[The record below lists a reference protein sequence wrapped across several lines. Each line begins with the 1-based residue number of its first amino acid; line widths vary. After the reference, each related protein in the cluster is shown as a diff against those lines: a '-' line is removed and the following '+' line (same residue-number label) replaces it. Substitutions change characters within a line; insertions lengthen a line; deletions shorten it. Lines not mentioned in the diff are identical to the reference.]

1 MPVTMQQVLAE
12 LDSEEP
18 RYDRLRA
25 LGPEAL
31 PHLDMLV
38 EADDG
43 LRAAKAAYAA
53 SLIGGGGSIDLLRK
67 AAQHQD
73 PQVRVAAASG
83 LKNAADEAPSEV
95 LEGLLGDED
104 AGVRKMAV
112 GTAGTLNRA
121 DLRDKVAAIAADD
134 PEEFLRATAS
144 DVARDMP

>member
-12 LDSEEP
+12 IDSEEP
-18 RYDRLRA
+18 RYDQIRA
-25 LGPEAL
+25 LGPDAL

-53 SLIGGGGSIDLLRK
+53 SLIGGADSIDLLRK
-67 AAQHQD
+67 AADHQD

-83 LKNAADEAPSEV
+83 LKNAADQAPTEV
-95 LEGLLGDED
+95 LESLLADED

-112 GTAGTLNRA
+112 GTAGDLNRA
-121 DLRDKVAAIAADD
+121 DLRDKVAGIAADD
-134 PEEFLRATAS
+134 PEEFLRTAAS
-144 DVARDMP
+144 DVARDIS